1 MPGKA
6 GSTAPLTAVRPA
18 SRNEAAAGRVA
29 TPVPLAGEC
38 RCKAAPADKVW
49 PARGDI
55 QAAAR
60 PTRVPG
66 AVSSARGGWLPSRSP
81 RGIAEGVGPVPETLQ
96 GRNERFERDVLP
108 YLDQL
113 YAAAMRMTR
122 HPADAED
129 LVQETFAKAYGSFHQ
144 YQDGTNLKAWL
155 FRILTNTFINS
166 YRKRQRE
173 PQRSGTEDV
182 EDWQLARAASHT
194 SSGLKSAEA
203 EALEGLPDSDVK
215 EALQALPE
223 EFRIAVYLADVEGF
237 AYKEIA
243 DIMGTPIG
251 TVMSRLHRG
260 RRQLRDMLSDYAAER
275 GLARIAAEPPRAAQ
289 APGKDAQ

>member
-1 MPGKA
+1 MWQFGQPQRA
-6 GSTAPLTAVRPA
+6 FA
-18 SRNEAAAGRVA
+18 E
-29 TPVPLAGEC
+29 E
-38 RCKAAPADKVW
+38 
-49 PARGDI
+49 
-55 QAAAR
+55 
-60 PTRVPG
+60 
-66 AVSSARGGWLPSRSP
+66 VS
-81 RGIAEGVGPVPETLQ
+81 PVPETLEQ
-96 GRNERFERDVLP
+96 RSERFSRDVLP

-122 HPADAED
+122 NPADAED
-129 LVQETFAKAYGSFHQ
+129 LVQETFAKAYASFHQ
-144 YQDGTNLKAWL
+144 FQVGTNLKAWL

-173 PQRSGTEDV
+173 PQRSGTEEI

-203 EALEGLPDSDVK
+203 EALERLPDSDIK
-215 EALQALPE
+215 RALQALPE
-223 EFRIAVYLADVEGF
+223 DFRIAVYLADVEGF

-260 RRQLRDMLSDYAAER
+260 RRQLREMLQDYAAQQ
-275 GLARIAAEPPRAAQ
+275 GLVKAASTAEASSGDG
-289 APGKDAQ
+289 PGKDAE

>member
-1 MPGKA
+1 VPVASCDARDEAATVVARGHAGPGA
-6 GSTAPLTAVRPA
+6 GYLGVVSSRLDSWQRRQRQPLT
-18 SRNEAAAGRVA
+18 GK
-29 TPVPLAGEC
+29 G
-38 RCKAAPADKVW
+38 
-49 PARGDI
+49 
-55 QAAAR
+55 
-60 PTRVPG
+60 
-66 AVSSARGGWLPSRSP
+66 VSS
-81 RGIAEGVGPVPETLQ
+81 VPETLEER
-96 GRNERFERDVLP
+96 GARFERDVLP

-113 YAAAMRMTR
+113 YAAGMRMTR
-122 HPADAED
+122 NPADAED
-129 LVQETFAKAYGSFHQ
+129 LVQETFAKAYASFHQ
-144 YQDGTNLKAWL
+144 FQAGTNLKAWL

-173 PQRSGTEDV
+173 PQRAGAEEI

-203 EALEGLPDSDVK
+203 EALERLPDSDVK

-260 RRQLRDMLSDYAAER
+260 RRQLREMLQDYAAEE
-275 GLARIAAEPPRAAQ
+275 GLVRTANTTVPTEASSSGEV
-289 APGKDAQ
+289 PGKDAK